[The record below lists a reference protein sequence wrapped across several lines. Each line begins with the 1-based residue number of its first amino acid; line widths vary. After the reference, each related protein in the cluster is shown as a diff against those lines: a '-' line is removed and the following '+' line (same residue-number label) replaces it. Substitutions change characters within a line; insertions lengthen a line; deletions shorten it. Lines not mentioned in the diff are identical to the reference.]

1 VRQKQ
6 DTFFLPDFCN
16 VRMVFAV
23 VVIGELLAFTFT
35 LSPFKTGGDR
45 WSELSIISLFIQWVG
60 LSSAALLCIA
70 RKWLSTINEK
80 WAATL
85 SYLIILV
92 TTAILSE
99 ATFWITREY
108 SLQINPPDWHVDLI
122 IRNVSISAIVSAIA
136 LRYFYVQH
144 QWKQKIQAE
153 SQARIQ
159 ALQARI
165 RPHFLFNSMNTI
177 ASLTRTQPEL
187 AEEAVEDLAD
197 LFRQSLADARH
208 MVSIE
213 EELELCNRYLRI
225 EKLRMGDRLNISWQI
240 DTLPKDALIPALSIQ
255 PLLENA
261 IYHGV
266 EPFAQGGT
274 IEVHGT
280 NNAGFIDLSVKNPL
294 PAANQT
300 KQRNGN
306 KMALDNIKHRLE
318 AYYDAKGKLQIN
330 YLDSYFIV
338 KLIFPYLRAAA

>member
-1 VRQKQ
+1 
-6 DTFFLPDFCN
+6 
-16 VRMVFAV
+16 
-23 VVIGELLAFTFT
+23 
-35 LSPFKTGGDR
+35 
-45 WSELSIISLFIQWVG
+45 
-60 LSSAALLCIA
+60 
-70 RKWLSTINEK
+70 
-80 WAATL
+80 
-85 SYLIILV
+85 
-92 TTAILSE
+92 
-99 ATFWITREY
+99 
-108 SLQINPPDWHVDLI
+108 
-122 IRNVSISAIVSAIA
+122 
-136 LRYFYVQH
+136 
-144 QWKQKIQAE
+144 
-153 SQARIQ
+153 
-159 ALQARI
+159 
-165 RPHFLFNSMNTI
+165 
-177 ASLTRTQPEL
+177 
-187 AEEAVEDLAD
+187 
-197 LFRQSLADARH
+197 